1 MNDIENLKIH
11 LPAPS
16 FWPIVLALGVAL
28 IAIGVIYTLI
38 ISAVGVL
45 VLLAAI
51 VGWTLE
57 NRNPPVEVVEEVQ
70 HE

>member
-1 MNDIENLKIH
+1 MNDHANPNIH

-28 IAIGVIYTLI
+28 IAIGIIYTYM

-45 VLLAAI
+45 IMLSAI

-57 NRNPPVEVVEEVQ
+57 NREPLMEVKEESQ
-70 HE
+70 NE

>member
-1 MNDIENLKIH
+1 MNDNENPNIH

-28 IAIGVIYTLI
+28 IAIGIIYLLI
-38 ISAVGVL
+38 ISLVGVIIM
-45 VLLAAI
+45 LAAI

-57 NRNPPVEVVEEVQ
+57 NRNMPVEAMEDIH

>member
-1 MNDIENLKIH
+1 MKDTENPNIH

-28 IAIGVIYTLI
+28 IAIGVAYSLI
-38 ISAVGVL
+38 ISVVGVL
-45 VLLAAI
+45 LMLAAI

-57 NRNPPVEVVEEVQ
+57 NRVPPVEAMEEVH